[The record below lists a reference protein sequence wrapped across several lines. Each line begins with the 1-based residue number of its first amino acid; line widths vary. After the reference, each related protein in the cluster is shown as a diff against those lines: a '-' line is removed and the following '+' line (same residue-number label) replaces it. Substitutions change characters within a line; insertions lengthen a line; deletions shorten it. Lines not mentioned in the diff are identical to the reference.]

1 MAVVRVLGLS
11 HISFHVGSSEALCR
25 ELRGRYGFRLWGSR
39 VTASA
44 EQQVLRKGSAV
55 FIVNQRPGG
64 RPRARAQASAWPSPS
79 GGFLY
84 DVAPAPGVDT
94 AANVCFEVRRVEEA
108 ARRLSGLGCRVLV
121 PPRRVE
127 GEGGLGPVTYTVL
140 RSALGNVCHTL
151 VDRSAYSGD
160 FLPGFSPEPRGPGPG
175 PGEGEGGEAGPGP
188 GVSVSHLDHITYAC
202 DRGDTGRVLGW
213 YRRCFGFERFPLCR
227 NEDVNEG
234 YVIEGNDVGL
244 RLTAMRYWKCSE
256 VGMSIPATKEKKM
269 DCKFVI
275 AESLP
280 YQGKNQVDT
289 FLQQHHGAGIQHVG
303 LYTTD
308 IVSTSKCLMDNGV
321 QFFFPPPAYYTETS
335 KRQEIME
342 VGQDPDVLLKY
353 GVLLDAALD
362 EEQCNEVK
370 CQETTVNNKRYLMQV
385 FTKPLFSEDTFFL
398 ELIER
403 KGAAGFGEGNI
414 RALWKSLQTYID
426 QKEDKETK
434 EKAQNGSPLMRTKN
448 LLGGV
453 SSI

>member
-151 VDRSAYSGD
+151 VDRSAYILMSN
-160 FLPGFSPEPRGPGPG
+160 
-175 PGEGEGGEAGPGP
+175 
-188 GVSVSHLDHITYAC
+188 
-202 DRGDTGRVLGW
+202 
-213 YRRCFGFERFPLCR
+213 LCALAR

-321 QFFFPPPAYYTETS
+321 QFFFPPPAYYTEVY

-353 GVLLDAALD
+353 GVLLDASLF
-362 EEQCNEVK
+362 VSF
-370 CQETTVNNKRYLMQV
+370 RYLMQV

-434 EKAQNGSPLMRTKN
+434 EKAQNGSP
-448 LLGGV
+448 
-453 SSI
+453 

>member
-160 FLPGFSPEPRGPGPG
+160 FLRIKWQLFFYDS
-175 PGEGEGGEAGPGP
+175 
-188 GVSVSHLDHITYAC
+188 
-202 DRGDTGRVLGW
+202 W
-213 YRRCFGFERFPLCR
+213 

-353 GVLLDAALD
+353 GVLLDASLF
-362 EEQCNEVK
+362 VSF
-370 CQETTVNNKRYLMQV
+370 RYLMQV

-434 EKAQNGSPLMRTKN
+434 EKAQNGSP
-448 LLGGV
+448 
-453 SSI
+453 

>member
-160 FLPGFSPEPRGPGPG
+160 FLARLLSCVVYHR
-175 PGEGEGGEAGPGP
+175 
-188 GVSVSHLDHITYAC
+188 STSNLDQ
-202 DRGDTGRVLGW
+202 
-213 YRRCFGFERFPLCR
+213 R
-227 NEDVNEG
+227 NVNEG

-321 QFFFPPPAYYTETS
+321 QFFFPPPAYYTEVY

-362 EEQCNEVK
+362 EEQCNESLFVSF
-370 CQETTVNNKRYLMQV
+370 RYLMQV

-434 EKAQNGSPLMRTKN
+434 EKAQNGSP
-448 LLGGV
+448 
-453 SSI
+453 

>member
-160 FLPGFSPEPRGPGPG
+160 FL
-175 PGEGEGGEAGPGP
+175 
-188 GVSVSHLDHITYAC
+188 
-202 DRGDTGRVLGW
+202 
-213 YRRCFGFERFPLCR
+213 

-434 EKAQNGSPLMRTKN
+434 EKAQNGSP
-448 LLGGV
+448 
-453 SSI
+453 

>member
-1 MAVVRVLGLS
+1 CCTLSDGEGEAGVGRWLMAVVRVLGLS

-160 FLPGFSPEPRGPGPG
+160 FLFIVPISGTASLNLSTSPPPSPPSRP
-175 PGEGEGGEAGPGP
+175 
-188 GVSVSHLDHITYAC
+188 VSRPSSLTVLQPNLHFHSPYPLDSKAQVQTLNC
-202 DRGDTGRVLGW
+202 
-213 YRRCFGFERFPLCR
+213 P
-227 NEDVNEG
+227 
-234 YVIEGNDVGL
+234 
-244 RLTAMRYWKCSE
+244 
-256 VGMSIPATKEKKM
+256 
-269 DCKFVI
+269 
-275 AESLP
+275 
-280 YQGKNQVDT
+280 NQVDT

-321 QFFFPPPAYYTETS
+321 QFFFPPPAYYTEHRS
-335 KRQEIME
+335 NSYLPSGISLF
-342 VGQDPDVLLKY
+342 VSF
-353 GVLLDAALD
+353 
-362 EEQCNEVK
+362 
-370 CQETTVNNKRYLMQV
+370 RYLMQV

-414 RALWKSLQTYID
+414 QSKRQES
-426 QKEDKETK
+426 KEENLKY
-434 EKAQNGSPLMRTKN
+434 PLPNSRK
-448 LLGGV
+448 
-453 SSI
+453 II